1 MIIPW
6 FTGPGSSSVAEFIYA
21 PAVVGAS
28 FYVFR
33 RTDPEVIMPI
43 PRWRILLVAGL
54 LVFGNGA
61 AAQTLPDRLRMV
73 FFPFPPF
80 NYTDATGQA
89 RGDLVDLFRRMTA
102 HLGIEADIR
111 EYPVARAR
119 TMVIAGEADVL
130 LTNNSAPEL
139 RGHILSSPEPIDQL
153 VTQAFTLTPGLAL
166 ASQHDLRGRSV
177 ILQQRFSYGQLRQ
190 FVETP
195 ANGVT
200 VVGDP
205 PDSASGLRMLLARRA
220 DIFVQYQ
227 TKFKEATDEVRPT
240 VPIYAHTL
248 SVLPIHINV
257 SRRLIHA
264 EFVLERLIAAH
275 SAVASPGQGT
285 RSDAPL
291 ETRTTPQYES

>member
-1 MIIPW
+1 MTGLSRRVLIAIALLLA
-6 FTGPGSSSVAEFIYA
+6 TGPAE
-21 PAVVGAS
+21 
-28 FYVFR
+28 
-33 RTDPEVIMPI
+33 
-43 PRWRILLVAGL
+43 
-54 LVFGNGA
+54 
-61 AAQTLPDRLRMV
+61 AQVLPDRLRMV

-80 NYTDATGQA
+80 NYTDATGEV

-119 TMVIAGEADVL
+119 SLVIAGEADVL

-139 RGHILSSPEPIDQL
+139 RGHILSSPQPIDQL
-153 VTQAFTLTPGLAL
+153 VTQAFTLTPGLSL
-166 ASQHDLRGRSV
+166 TSQQDLRGRSV

-220 DIFVQYQ
+220 EFFVQYQ

-257 SRRLIHA
+257 SRRIAHA

-275 SAVASPGQGT
+275 TAVAPAGSAI
-285 RSDAPL
+285 RSDSPP
-291 ETRTTPQYES
+291 EEPTTPRFES